1 MLQSNDLEP
10 FWSDE
15 AILPC
20 PERLEDR
27 SVTPAARVQAA
38 IELLDQIIEAAASA
52 GPAADTLI
60 SGYFKTRRYAGSK
73 DRRAVRDLVYRA
85 IRRSAERPASG
96 RSAMLGL
103 AEESA
108 ELGALFDGSGYGPAP
123 RQEGEQIAAPA
134 AVPLWLNGR
143 FDPVVEATELAA
155 LLERA
160 PLDLRVNRLKAD
172 PASLRA
178 AMPEASPTPLSPIG
192 LRLPE
197 GFQVESAEAWQ
208 KGLVEVQDEGSQL
221 LSLGCGAAPGM
232 LIVDLCAG
240 AGGKTLAL
248 AAEMGNGGRIAACD
262 VDRGRLSRMQP
273 RIQRAGV
280 SIVETRLLN
289 PNREL
294 DALTDLKGSADLVL
308 VDAPCS
314 GTGTWR
320 RNPETRWRLTPDR
333 LEKLIKL
340 QAHLLGLAAELVR
353 PGGILVYAVC
363 SLLEEEG
370 RGQAEA
376 FGSLRSGF
384 VSQPLVMEFGRPA
397 GPGRLLTPGRDGT
410 DGFFVARW
418 QAPC

>member
-1 MLQSNDLEP
+1 M
-10 FWSDE
+10 
-15 AILPC
+15 
-20 PERLEDR
+20 
-27 SVTPAARVQAA
+27 TPAARVQAA

-60 SGYFKTRRYAGSK
+60 AGYFKTRRYAGSK
-73 DRRAVRDLVYRA
+73 DRRAVRELVYRA
-85 IRRSAERPASG
+85 IRRSAERPPSG
-96 RSAMLGL
+96 RAAMLGL
-103 AEESA
+103 AEEDV
-108 ELGALFDGSGYGPAP
+108 ELRALFDGSAYGPAP
-123 RQEGEQIAAPA
+123 WQEGEAIAAPSLI
-134 AVPLWLNGR
+134 PRWLEGG
-143 FDPVVEATELAA
+143 FDPLLQSSEKEA

-160 PLDLRVNRLKAD
+160 PLDLRINRLKAD
-172 PASLRA
+172 PASARA

-197 GFQVESAEAWQ
+197 GFQVESADAWQ

-248 AAEMGNGGRIAACD
+248 AAEMGNDGRIAACD
-262 VDRGRLSRMQP
+262 VDRGRLSRIHP
-273 RIQRAGV
+273 RLQRAGV
-280 SIVETRLLN
+280 SIVETRLIN
-289 PNREL
+289 PNGEL
-294 DALTDLKGSADLVL
+294 EALTDLKGSADLVL

-333 LEKLIKL
+333 LEKLVKL

-376 FGSLRSGF
+376 FGSLRSAF

-397 GPGRLLTPGRDGT
+397 GPGRLLTPGHDGT